1 MYQTVRAVIVGR
13 SRRAEGRCAAS
24 CGNIICL
31 LRETSSLVRIVHE
44 VARISVSGVC
54 LLRAPDF
61 LLATGARKGL
71 REGRRRRR
79 VRLLTIVRETEIEL

>member
-1 MYQTVRAVIVGR
+1 MYQTVRAIIVGR
-13 SRRAEGRCAAS
+13 RRAKGRCSTS
-24 CGNIICL
+24 CRNIICL

-54 LLRAPDF
+54 LLSAPDF
-61 LLATGARKGL
+61 LLATGVRKGL
-71 REGRRRRR
+71 REGGRRRR